1 MTERPED
8 LATRP
13 VGRLLLSTS
22 THTTMAVATYGVYA
36 LTNAWFV
43 SRGVGPDALVAVNLV
58 APVLLILG
66 ALATTVGAGGAS
78 LVSRALGAG
87 DPRRAARA
95 AGNAFVLYWALAVL
109 ITVLGLLL
117 LDPLLTL
124 LGARGEARV
133 HAHAY
138 AVIVLA
144 GAVTAT
150 GFSSLVR
157 AEGRLRFAMLLWM
170 LPVLVQIT
178 LDPLLI
184 FGLGMG
190 VRGAALGTLG
200 GQLVSLGLSLWFFF
214 GQRHRPYRITRAD
227 LRPHP
232 PTLRELVA
240 VGTPSFLGG
249 FGTTLVMLLVNNRLA
264 ALGDPA
270 ALGAYATCGRVTTFV
285 LMPQTGIA
293 QGMQPVIGYNA
304 GRGLAARTERARVLA
319 LRASVLYGTA
329 AALLLLAAAAPL
341 AAAFTDDPA
350 VRSATTEALRVFAL
364 GYPLAGVPAL
374 LAAYFQARGEVRP
387 SLLISVGSILAVQ
400 LPLLALLSLFG
411 TPWLWAGFPAAAL
424 VSAAG
429 AWAVA
434 RYLTRPPRPVPPPL
448 PAPGAAVRGT

>member
-87 DPRRAARA
+87 DPHRAARA

-157 AEGRLRFAMLLWM
+157 A
-170 LPVLVQIT
+170 
-178 LDPLLI
+178 
-184 FGLGMG
+184 
-190 VRGAALGTLG
+190 
-200 GQLVSLGLSLWFFF
+200 
-214 GQRHRPYRITRAD
+214 
-227 LRPHP
+227 
-232 PTLRELVA
+232 
-240 VGTPSFLGG
+240 
-249 FGTTLVMLLVNNRLA
+249 
-264 ALGDPA
+264 
-270 ALGAYATCGRVTTFV
+270 
-285 LMPQTGIA
+285 
-293 QGMQPVIGYNA
+293 
-304 GRGLAARTERARVLA
+304 
-319 LRASVLYGTA
+319 
-329 AALLLLAAAAPL
+329 
-341 AAAFTDDPA
+341 
-350 VRSATTEALRVFAL
+350 
-364 GYPLAGVPAL
+364 
-374 LAAYFQARGEVRP
+374 
-387 SLLISVGSILAVQ
+387 
-400 LPLLALLSLFG
+400 
-411 TPWLWAGFPAAAL
+411 
-424 VSAAG
+424 
-429 AWAVA
+429 
-434 RYLTRPPRPVPPPL
+434 
-448 PAPGAAVRGT
+448 